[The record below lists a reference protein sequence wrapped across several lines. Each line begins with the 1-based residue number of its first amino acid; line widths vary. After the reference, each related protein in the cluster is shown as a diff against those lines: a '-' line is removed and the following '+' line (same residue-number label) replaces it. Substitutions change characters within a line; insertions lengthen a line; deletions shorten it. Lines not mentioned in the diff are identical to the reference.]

1 MGTKG
6 CKISFSKVRFA
17 VINHCSPQHNRL
29 SYLWVSL
36 RGQTGQIQ
44 SSQVALLWIY
54 SCCLKH
60 MWFCLEAGCA
70 PCPFSPLILRQSL
83 DTHLF
88 LCISDFCFLS
98 FTFFLFVI
106 SCCASIW
113 WEYNK
118 LPLPTFHVYMFVF
131 GLCVCRS
138 PRSLGRGGLLPPLS
152 LRTLSGRP
160 GVCLPKRYGILA
172 VYGLV
177 PTLNH
182 MACLWQYCPVL
193 SKKQKKGFCSKRN
206 VKLVFKVDIKSS
218 Q

>member
-6 CKISFSKVRFA
+6 CKISFSKDRFP

-44 SSQVALLWIY
+44 PSQVALLWIY

-70 PCPFSPLILRQSL
+70 PCPFSPLILRQSF

-106 SCCASIW
+106 SCCTSIW

-131 GLCVCRS
+131 GLCVCVGVPDLS
-138 PRSLGRGGLLPPLS
+138 AEKDCCPLCPSECWAGGQESVCQRGTGS
-152 LRTLSGRP
+152 
-160 GVCLPKRYGILA
+160 
-172 VYGLV
+172 
-177 PTLNH
+177 
-182 MACLWQYCPVL
+182 
-193 SKKQKKGFCSKRN
+193 
-206 VKLVFKVDIKSS
+206 
-218 Q
+218 